1 MKDEL
6 LQQIEAL
13 IDDPAPLLN
22 LPASDRKEWENRL
35 YDLAEILEC
44 QNAML
49 AGNDSM
55 AKSIAAQ
62 IEGGVDAPW

>member
-22 LPASDRKEWENRL
+22 LPTGDLLHWLAALDALGDLVGQRL
-35 YDLAEILEC
+35 NGGLRYPVVI
-44 QNAML
+44 
-49 AGNDSM
+49 NDPM
-55 AKSIAAQ
+55 Y
-62 IEGGVDAPW
+62 